1 MSKDTHELNK
11 KNEIMKEGRIF
22 FFFNELASLVL
33 SNNHSSS
40 LRLFWVIVNNDEVRV
55 QASSKA

>member
-22 FFFNELASLVL
+22 FFLMNLQV
-33 SNNHSSS
+33 
-40 LRLFWVIVNNDEVRV
+40 
-55 QASSKA
+55 

>member
-1 MSKDTHELNK
+1 MSKDTHELN

-22 FFFNELASLVL
+22 FFNELASLVL
-33 SNNHSSS
+33 SDNRSSS
-40 LRLFWVIVNNDEVRV
+40 LRLFWVIVNNDEVRS